1 MDLDQQI
8 KARRNEV
15 RTDNYPVSIGE
26 LISLYESG
34 DLDIHP
40 EFQRF
45 YRWTDHQK
53 SRLIE
58 SILLGIPIPSIFV
71 SQREDGIWDVID
83 GLQRLSTIFQLVGVL
98 RDDID
103 SPISPLVLKSTK
115 YLPALEG
122 KKWEDEGTDLGIGEV
137 NQRLIRR
144 AKLDVQIILRESSDS
159 TKYELFQRLNTGGT
173 QLSDQELR
181 NAILVM
187 INSAAYE
194 WLQDLAEDSNFN
206 QCTPLSERALERQ
219 DNLELVTRFL
229 VLRRLEEDK
238 LKWTGDFNDFL
249 TEHISSIAQNRDF
262 EMIRE
267 SERRAFRTT
276 FELLSH
282 SLGEDVFRKYD
293 ENKDRHYGP
302 VMMSAFELIAM
313 GLGYNFEEYE
323 SGRSLDLAGENCRV
337 GPFYMEQSP
346 ILGEKRIRSRGVD
359 ENQGEFTSWKDHV
372 RTMMIRSLNH
382 LTEYLDVEMSWRKKE
397 LTTLRYRLA
406 RCRDHERG
414 ILTKASLCLLYAHW
428 EGFVRVAA
436 TCYVDYVVRQG
447 IHLRDLAPNFIAL
460 GLRSEIRKAGES
472 KKSTKHTKLVKK
484 LRSDL
489 SESFGTNAGD
499 AIQIS
504 SNLKV
509 KVLEE
514 ILSVTG
520 IDPTDYLGKRVIIDR
535 LVDQRNIV
543 AHGVHGEGYDILQC
557 DYEALHRDVIA
568 LVEMFRTDI
577 ENAAAQKSYLKSV
590 SGTT

>member
-26 LISLYESG
+26 LISLYESH

-83 GLQRLSTIFQLVGVL
+83 GLQRLATIFQLVGVL
-98 RDDID
+98 RDDED
-103 SPISPLVLKSTK
+103 KLVAPLILQSTT

-122 KKWEDEGTDLGIGEV
+122 KTWKDDGTGIGIGEA

-194 WLQDLAEDSNFN
+194 WLQRLADDRNFKE
-206 QCTPLSERALERQ
+206 CTPLSERALDRQ

-229 VLRRLEEDK
+229 VLRRLEKDK
-238 LKWTGDFNDFL
+238 LRWRGDFDDFL
-249 TEHISSIAQNRDF
+249 TEQISLVAQDSNF
-262 EMIRE
+262 GKIQERE
-267 SERRAFRTT
+267 GRAFRTT

-282 SLGEDVFRKYD
+282 SLGEDIFRKYD
-293 ENKDRHYGP
+293 ENRDRHYGP

-313 GLGYNFEEYE
+313 GLGYNFEQYE
-323 SGRSLDLAGENCRV
+323 SAGCKIAQNKIIELARSIWSNPQFTVNSGSGV
-337 GPFYMEQSP
+337 GVST
-346 ILGEKRIRSRGVD
+346 RIRANLPLG
-359 ENQGEFTSWKDHV
+359 
-372 RTMMIRSLNH
+372 
-382 LTEYLDVEMSWRKKE
+382 
-397 LTTLRYRLA
+397 
-406 RCRDHERG
+406 RDM
-414 ILTKASLCLLYAHW
+414 
-428 EGFVRVAA
+428 F
-436 TCYVDYVVRQG
+436 
-447 IHLRDLAPNFIAL
+447 AP
-460 GLRSEIRKAGES
+460 
-472 KKSTKHTKLVKK
+472 
-484 LRSDL
+484 
-489 SESFGTNAGD
+489 
-499 AIQIS
+499 
-504 SNLKV
+504 
-509 KVLEE
+509 
-514 ILSVTG
+514 
-520 IDPTDYLGKRVIIDR
+520 
-535 LVDQRNIV
+535 
-543 AHGVHGEGYDILQC
+543 
-557 DYEALHRDVIA
+557 
-568 LVEMFRTDI
+568 
-577 ENAAAQKSYLKSV
+577 
-590 SGTT
+590 